1 MFEKF
6 GEFDSYKELNKTA
19 EGLKK
24 EGDMDSLKLLAQENG
39 LFQENCEDYVEGY
52 TDELCNSLEASMGR
66 LQVEEEDCKLFEG
79 VKQVI
84 YTMAKEMCSDE
95 SEEFREAV
103 TKKGKRLEKIMDAMR
118 EHARSNAKGNVGVA
132 AGTDRKLKSIIRAYY
147 MGSEADLKKAVAE

>member
-6 GEFDSYKELNKTA
+6 GEFDTYKELNKTA

-24 EGDMDSLKLLAQENG
+24 EGDMESLKILAKENG
-39 LFQENCEDYVEGY
+39 LFTDSCDDYADGY
-52 TDELCNSLEASMGR
+52 TDALCNSLEASIGR
-66 LQVEEEDCKLFEG
+66 LQIEEKDSKLCDE
-79 VKQVI
+79 VKRVI
-84 YTMAKEMCSDE
+84 YTMANEMCSDE

-147 MGSEADLKKAVAE
+147 MGSEADLKKAVSE